1 MKRIMRTSLILLML
15 SIFVSANI
23 LSGYAQAQTTGDLK
37 SENVAS
43 ELAEDVYD
51 IGLTQIPLEDISEL
65 LGGCPSY
72 NSPAFGS
79 APVHGLGG
87 YEGND
92 IIYDPDDEISFK
104 SHYSDG
110 NINLKCL
117 YIGSHCTVWGQT
129 NCDDVI
135 KIDTNIAKCI
145 GAEFDKKHSN
155 FAKYFGEDRYDYD
168 NDGKIAILCHDIF
181 DEYAMG
187 IQGSVENT
195 WSGYFWRDELWN
207 EHMDCIHIDTYPS
220 MGGKTNLLGNV
231 KNIYP
236 TMFHEY
242 QHFINCSKKLNTRF
256 FVEDEFTDEA
266 MSMAAEHL
274 LYGYEV
280 VTQRIKNFNEDVEKN
295 KRPVLVKWDNTKLAS
310 NYGYAYLW
318 GQYIRTRYAQLTG
331 KTSGNDA
338 GAQIYKELMNR
349 WNSSQTGTVV
359 ELTADIIYENDP
371 RFLDSEERAEEL
383 IKDFWIACIVKAKT
397 GKYGFNNEKF
407 ANAINIKKAN
417 VESDN
422 IDLRIIL
429 TIGQSDVMVY
439 GEVVKN
445 DVAPKIVNDRT
456 MVPIRIVAEALGAEV
471 KWYNAEQPLEIS
483 KDDIKMYIKT
493 GSYEAEVDGKTVELD
508 SPAFVENDRAY
519 IPLRFVSE
527 NLGAK
532 VEWDSVKQQIIIT
545 K

>member
-280 VTQRIKNFNEDVEKN
+280 VSQRVKSFNKDVES
-295 KRPVLVKWDNTKLAS
+295 KRVPMLMEWKGRDETV

-318 GQYIRTRYAQLTG
+318 GQYIRTRYAQLIGETA
-331 KTSGNDA
+331 GNDA
-338 GAQIYKELMNR
+338 GAGVYKELMGR
-349 WNSSQTGTVV
+349 CDSSQTGSIA
-359 ELTADIIYENDP
+359 ELTADIIYENDS
-371 RFLDSEERAEEL
+371 RFATSKERSKEL

-397 GKYGFNNEKF
+397 GKYGFNNENF
-407 ANAINIKKAN
+407 AKNINIKRETLK
-417 VESDN
+417 SGKM
-422 IDLRIIL
+422 DLSIVL
-429 TIGQSDVMVY
+429 TIGQTDALVY

-445 DVAPKIVNDRT
+445 DVAPKFVNDRT
-456 MVPIRIVAEALGAEV
+456 MVPVRFVAEALGAEV
-471 KWYNAEQPLEIS
+471 IWNNIERSLEIS
-483 KDDIKMYIKT
+483 KDELRMYIKIDA
-493 GSYEAEVDGKTVELD
+493 YEAEVNGERVELD
-508 SPAFVENDRAY
+508 CPAFTENGRTY